1 MHIHGINVTLDFTGA
16 KESSDHF
23 GIEGVGRCFR
33 AGNRVEITHLIHG
46 FNEVVCFL
54 QSFFRDAHTEVIS
67 SAFMKVGH

>member
-1 MHIHGINVTLDFTGA
+1 MHIHGINVTLDFTGT

-46 FNEVVCFL
+46 FDEVVCFL
-54 QSFFRDAHTEVIS
+54 HVAAIGSTVSRAAAVRK
-67 SAFMKVGH
+67 A